1 MIIFISTRTW
11 YRYFLSKTY
20 GCKILNYSTSLDN
33 TNLMV
38 YNIFIYYK
46 IFFKGFGMY
55 KHFLKRFFD
64 LVVSII
70 GLIICA
76 IPMLIVA
83 IAIKCESK
91 GPVIFKQERVGK
103 NGKVYWMYKFR
114 SMCTGAEQMEG
125 GVYCTKGDK
134 RVTKVGKFIRA
145 TSIDEIPQ
153 FINILKGDMSL
164 IGPRPVLT
172 YYPKKWEEYTEE
184 ELKRFDVRPGVT
196 GWAAVHGRKTNTVK
210 ARFEYDNYYVDHL
223 SLWLDIKIFFM
234 TIKSVF
240 TNEGNEDD
248 GSSEVKKEELTSNVD
263 DLKSGVNEMGQQ
275 VVSMEGVESN
285 AESNN

>member
-1 MIIFISTRTW
+1 
-11 YRYFLSKTY
+11 
-20 GCKILNYSTSLDN
+20 
-33 TNLMV
+33 
-38 YNIFIYYK
+38 
-46 IFFKGFGMY
+46 MY
-55 KHFLKRFFD
+55 KHFFKRFFD
-64 LVVSII
+64 ICISIV
-70 GLIICA
+70 GLIICV
-76 IPMLIVA
+76 IPMLFVA
-83 IAIKCESK
+83 LAIKIESK

-114 SMCTGAEQMEG
+114 SMCVGAEQQEG
-125 GVYCTKGDK
+125 GVYCVKGDK

-145 TSIDEIPQ
+145 TSIDELPQ
-153 FINILKGDMSL
+153 FVNIIKGDMSL

-172 YYPKKWEEYTEE
+172 YYPKTWEEYTQE

-210 ARFEYDNYYVDHL
+210 ARFAYDNYYVENL

-248 GSSEVKKEELTSNVD
+248 GSSEVKSEEVVVKQENAATTKETVVTESGK
-263 DLKSGVNEMGQQ
+263 DLE
-275 VVSMEGVESN
+275 
-285 AESNN
+285 

>member
-1 MIIFISTRTW
+1 
-11 YRYFLSKTY
+11 
-20 GCKILNYSTSLDN
+20 
-33 TNLMV
+33 
-38 YNIFIYYK
+38 
-46 IFFKGFGMY
+46 MY

-64 LVVSII
+64 VFVSVF
-70 GLIICA
+70 GLIVCA

-83 IAIKCESK
+83 IAIKIESK

-114 SMCTGAEQMEG
+114 SMCVGAEQQEG
-125 GVYCTKGDK
+125 GVYCVKGDK
-134 RVTKVGKFIRA
+134 RVTRVGRIIRA
-145 TSIDEIPQ
+145 TSIDELPQ
-153 FINILKGDMSL
+153 FINIIRGDMSL

-196 GWAAVHGRKTNTVK
+196 GWAAVHGRKTNTVE
-210 ARFEYDNYYVDHL
+210 ARFEYDNYYVDRL
-223 SLWLDIKIFFM
+223 SFGLDLKIFFM

-248 GSSEVKKEELTSNVD
+248 GSSEVKTEAAATEATVTEEAVVEQEVALMENA
-263 DLKSGVNEMGQQ
+263 GVSE
-275 VVSMEGVESN
+275 
-285 AESNN
+285 

>member
-1 MIIFISTRTW
+1 
-11 YRYFLSKTY
+11 
-20 GCKILNYSTSLDN
+20 
-33 TNLMV
+33 
-38 YNIFIYYK
+38 
-46 IFFKGFGMY
+46 MY
-55 KHFLKRFFD
+55 KHFFKRFFD
-64 LVVSII
+64 ICISIV
-70 GLIICA
+70 GLIICV
-76 IPMLIVA
+76 IPMPFVA
-83 IAIKCESK
+83 LAIKIETK

-114 SMCTGAEQMEG
+114 SMCVGAEQQEG
-125 GVYCTKGDK
+125 GVYCVKGDK

-145 TSIDEIPQ
+145 TSIDELPQ
-153 FINILKGDMSL
+153 FVNIIKGDMSL

-172 YYPKKWEEYTEE
+172 YYPKTWEEYTQE

-210 ARFEYDNYYVDHL
+210 ARFAYDNYYVENL

-248 GSSEVKKEELTSNVD
+248 GSSEVKSEEVVVKQENAATTKETVVTESGK
-263 DLKSGVNEMGQQ
+263 DLE
-275 VVSMEGVESN
+275 
-285 AESNN
+285 